1 MDGFYRQEEGKAKKL
16 FRKRQDS
23 MVSDQ
28 ATFLGAEAGDEG
40 LSCKLPLHPLVGEME
55 MAP

>member
-16 FRKRQDS
+16 FHKRQER
-23 MVSDQ
+23 MVSDK

-55 MAP
+55 IAP